1 MKHKAWIAVVL
12 LAVVLHYAFVAA
24 MSSKVSL
31 FTQSF
36 LVLLTLCGALVVW
49 VVSEFGEGER

>member
-1 MKHKAWIAVVL
+1 MKHTTWLPIVL
-12 LAVVLHYAFVAA
+12 LAVVLHYVFVAA
-24 MSSKVSL
+24 MSSKITL

-49 VVSEFGEGER
+49 VVSEFGEGEQ

>member
-1 MKHKAWIAVVL
+1 ML
-12 LAVVLHYAFVAA
+12 LAVVLHYTFVAA
-24 MSSKVSL
+24 MSSKITL

-49 VVSEFGEGER
+49 VVSEFGEGEQ